1 MSTPTK
7 GPRRPVTIIPLV
19 VLLAATLSFAL
30 PRAEAYR
37 PFISTD
43 AAVADPKELEIEL
56 GYFTL
61 RRERQENT
69 LLIPS
74 AVLNYGLWR
83 NVELVGEFRVARGPG
98 GDVDVIDPAVF
109 VKAVIKEGVLQ
120 GHDGVGVAIEA
131 GPLLP
136 STMRG
141 ERGAGL
147 EAIGIVSGRLAP
159 FTVHVNVGGGID
171 RSAAKPFGVWG
182 VIGELPVNPKL
193 RVVAEVAGES
203 VQGEPANNSTLL
215 GVIWQPSS
223 RNVYWDVAV
232 RRGITRGA
240 PDWQVTTGVTF
251 GFSLPFGRPK
261 P

>member
-1 MSTPTK
+1 MLTA
-7 GPRRPVTIIPLV
+7 I
-19 VLLAATLSFAL
+19 LAFAL

-43 AAVADPKELEIEL
+43 AAVVDPKELEIEL

-61 RRERQENT
+61 RRERGENT
-69 LLIPS
+69 FLIPS

-83 NVELVGEFRVARGPG
+83 NVELVGEFRVARAPS
-98 GDVDVIDPAVF
+98 GDVDVIDPGVF
-109 VKAVIKEGVLQ
+109 VKAVLKEGVLQ
-120 GHDGVGVAIEA
+120 EHEGIGVAVEA

-136 STMRG
+136 STVRG
-141 ERGAGL
+141 ERGAGF
-147 EAIGIVSGRLAP
+147 EAIGIVTGRVAP
-159 FTVHVNVGGGID
+159 FTFHVNVGGGVD

-182 VIGELPVNPKL
+182 VIGELPLHPRL
-193 RVVAEVAGES
+193 RVVGEVAGES

-223 RNVYWDVAV
+223 RNVSWDVAV

-240 PDWQVTTGVTF
+240 PDWQITTGVTF
-251 GFSLPFGRPK
+251 GFGLPFGRPK

>member
-1 MSTPTK
+1 MTVRTAH
-7 GPRRPVTIIPLV
+7 LV
-19 VLLAATLSFAL
+19 AGLMLATTLALAL

-61 RRERQENT
+61 RRERRENT
-69 LLIPS
+69 FLIPS
-74 AVLNYGLWR
+74 AVLNYGFWR
-83 NVELVGEFRVARGPG
+83 NLELVGEFRVARAPS
-98 GDVDVIDPAVF
+98 GDVDVVDPAVF

-120 GHDGVGVAIEA
+120 EHDGVGVAIEA

-136 STMRG
+136 STVQG
-141 ERGAGL
+141 DHGAGF
-147 EAIGIVSGRLAP
+147 EAIGIVSGRVAP
-159 FTVHVNVGGGID
+159 FTIHVNVGGGIE

-182 VIGELPVNPKL
+182 VIGELPVHPRL
-193 RVVAEVAGES
+193 RVVGEVAGES
-203 VQGEPANNSTLL
+203 VQGEPANNSALL

-240 PDWQVTTGVTF
+240 PDWEVTTGVTF
-251 GFSLPFGRPK
+251 GFVLPFTRTK
-261 P
+261 PGAAW